1 MVSQYGKIKI
11 TVYFTQIC
19 SQSFNMSPKECL
31 KKQYEGEDIQFVYSQ
46 KPTIIESGK
55 K

>member
-31 KKQYEGEDIQFVYSQ
+31 KKQHEDGDIQLVYSQ
-46 KPTIIESGK
+46 KLTITKSGK